1 MSALSIIGDIIW
13 ENRDT
18 LANSDNTVVDY
29 DAVAAKVIDAL
40 HLAGYG
46 VLDPREIMLNAAN
59 AVELRELRIQRQA
72 VRKFL
77 GLPVDGLTY
86 TPSPSA
92 YDEPDDLGYSGLD
105 RSFDDHAG
113 WQGGGL

>member
-1 MSALSIIGDIIW
+1 MSAADIVASG
-13 ENRDT
+13 
-18 LANSDNTVVDY
+18 LAYADSMATVTQKHREQ
-29 DAVAAKVIDAL
+29 AAKVIGAL
-40 HLAGYG
+40 ELAGYG
-46 VLDPREIMLNAAN
+46 VLTPREIMLNAAN
-59 AVELRELRIQRQA
+59 ALELKKLRDQRHAIRE
-72 VRKFL
+72 FL

-86 TPSPSA
+86 APSPSA